1 MRRMKRIVICILA
14 LVMALSLA
22 CGKTD
27 GDLRDAIA
35 GKTFV
40 WEKEGCGGDF
50 TITLNADGT
59 YQYYEGFLSSYIGF
73 GTWTIENDMVILT
86 EQGGQNSVYRFAM
99 KDGALVYI
107 ADGSDN
113 FLYVK
118 ASDGDRFL
126 PADGK

>member
-1 MRRMKRIVICILA
+1 MDTVKRIVICVLA
-14 LVMALSLA
+14 FGLLA
-22 CGKTD
+22 GAACKKND
-27 GDLRDAIA
+27 ANVRDMLA

-50 TITLNADGT
+50 TITLNADGS
-59 YQYYEGFLSSYIGF
+59 YQYYEGFLSSYIGL

-86 EQGGQNSVYRFAM
+86 EQGGQDSVYRFAI
-99 KDGALVYI
+99 KDGALVYL

-126 PADGK
+126 PEE

>member
-1 MRRMKRIVICILA
+1 MDTVKRIVICVLA
-14 LVMALSLA
+14 FGLLA
-22 CGKTD
+22 GAACKKTD
-27 GDLRDAIA
+27 ANVRDMLA

-50 TITLNADGT
+50 TITLNADGS
-59 YQYYEGFLSSYIGF
+59 YQYYEGFLSSYIGL

-86 EQGGQNSVYRFAM
+86 EQGGQDSVYRFAI
-99 KDGALVYI
+99 KDGALVYL
-107 ADGSDN
+107 ADGSNN

-126 PADGK
+126 PEE